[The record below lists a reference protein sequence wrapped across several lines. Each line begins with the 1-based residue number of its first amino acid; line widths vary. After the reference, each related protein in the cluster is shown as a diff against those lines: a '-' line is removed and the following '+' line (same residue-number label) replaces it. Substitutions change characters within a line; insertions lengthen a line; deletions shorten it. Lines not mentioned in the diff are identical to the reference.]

1 MRIFLISCLVFLV
14 LLSCSSERIIVNKFP
29 NYIEIQKGDSVCI
42 SWEFLNAKFVRVS
55 GYDYDFNPSDSL
67 WLKPFSSL
75 RLDVVAYGGGNQQI
89 TQSAYILVNSKEN
102 QSVEPKKTIQRGPR
116 FVEDIFSYKN
126 TQKTNF
132 YSGFSDAPISN
143 VSRLKI
149 LRLSEDTNFDS
160 LSVDFVLLD
169 ENGNFCYEVS
179 KHSSDI
185 KLQIEQKCA
194 GKFSTSEYLNLAK
207 SFKIDE
213 RIDVHFII
221 DYSVLNDIP
230 QIKQDIVESIKF
242 LDIGD
247 RVSLNF
253 FGVRVANVIP
263 LERSDKF
270 LWDLEAF
277 EFPRSNELSSVFYS
291 LCSLIDNLEGET
303 NTKVVLITNRMDNSS
318 INYTLEDVISK
329 AKSNKIAINCITF
342 GNEVSPSVYR
352 YLSSKTGG
360 NFYHFPWKLSEIGK
374 SLVEV
379 ILSSKYYFGAKI
391 KFSRKELKCKDLDI
405 IASVS
410 FGNISFSDEYSFPIQ
425 DRTFY
430 TNYQAVSLF
439 EHSDTTIKDVFLPT
453 IDNLANLLITHRNL
467 TLELI
472 GTASIGESYSDPVKL
487 SLERALAVQKR
498 LVSKG
503 VYPSQIRTKGIGISK
518 PIYPNED
525 DETSSLFNRRVEIR
539 WLLPE
544 ILPFT
549 IVVDTVSSEEQAE
562 RKVEFWEKLGYKSYY
577 DRLFSRN
584 QMMYKVVL
592 WGYRTY
598 EEAERDAVRVSRKFK
613 KNAIVE

>member
-1 MRIFLISCLVFLV
+1 
-14 LLSCSSERIIVNKFP
+14 
-29 NYIEIQKGDSVCI
+29 
-42 SWEFLNAKFVRVS
+42 
-55 GYDYDFNPSDSL
+55 
-67 WLKPFSSL
+67 
-75 RLDVVAYGGGNQQI
+75 
-89 TQSAYILVNSKEN
+89 
-102 QSVEPKKTIQRGPR
+102 
-116 FVEDIFSYKN
+116 
-126 TQKTNF
+126 
-132 YSGFSDAPISN
+132 
-143 VSRLKI
+143 
-149 LRLSEDTNFDS
+149 
-160 LSVDFVLLD
+160 
-169 ENGNFCYEVS
+169 
-179 KHSSDI
+179 
-185 KLQIEQKCA
+185 
-194 GKFSTSEYLNLAK
+194 
-207 SFKIDE
+207 
-213 RIDVHFII
+213 
-221 DYSVLNDIP
+221 
-230 QIKQDIVESIKF
+230 
-242 LDIGD
+242 
-247 RVSLNF
+247 
-253 FGVRVANVIP
+253 
-263 LERSDKF
+263 
-270 LWDLEAF
+270 
-277 EFPRSNELSSVFYS
+277 
-291 LCSLIDNLEGET
+291 
-303 NTKVVLITNRMDNSS
+303 
-318 INYTLEDVISK
+318 
-329 AKSNKIAINCITF
+329 
-342 GNEVSPSVYR
+342 SVYK

-379 ILSSKYYFGAKI
+379 IFSSKYYFGAKI

-410 FGNISFSDEYSFPIQ
+410 FGNISFSDEHSFPIQ

-472 GTASIGESYSDPVKL
+472 GTASIGESYSDPIKL

-525 DETSSLFNRRVEIR
+525 DENSSLFNRRVEIR

-598 EEAERDAVRVSRKFK
+598 EEAERDAIRVSRKFK